1 MIKPK
6 YSKLSRR
13 QIDRLIE
20 AFALGIPSLTAAD
33 FAGVHR
39 NTATKFFR
47 RMRLLI
53 AAECMYNATKLSG
66 EIEVD
71 ESYFGGRRK
80 GKRGRAAAGK
90 KIVFGILER
99 GGRVRTVVVT
109 DVTAQT
115 LMTEI
120 EQNTEKGCVYHTDT
134 FRSYNSL
141 NRFGK
146 HLRVN
151 HHKQFAGHTHING
164 IEGFWSYAKRFLA
177 KYNGV
182 SQDNFPLYLKEIEWR
197 FNNRHDKGL
206 ATKLRKL
213 L

>member
-1 MIKPK
+1 MSKLK

-13 QIDRLIE
+13 QIDRLVE
-20 AFALGIPSLTAAD
+20 AFALGIPALVASD

-39 NTATKFFR
+39 NTAAKFFR
-47 RMRLLI
+47 RMRLAI
-53 AAECMYNATKLSG
+53 AAECMRDATKLSG

-80 GKRGRAAAGK
+80 GKRGRAAGK

-120 EQNTEKGCVYHTDT
+120 EENTEKGCVYHTDT

-141 NRFGK
+141 SRFGK
-146 HLRVN
+146 HLKVN
-151 HHKQFAGHTHING
+151 HHKQFTGHTHING

-182 SQDNFPLYLKEIEWR
+182 SQQNFPLYLKEIEWR
-197 FNNRHDKGL
+197 FNNRHNKDL
-206 ATKLRKL
+206 VTKLRRFL
-213 L
+213 